1 MNLIDLMFDSNEF
14 DEKEVYTT
22 DPMSPDDVEISIQ
35 NLPVDT
41 RVTTA
46 FIQ

>member
-1 MNLIDLMFDSNEF
+1 MNLIDLIFNSDEF

-35 NLPVDT
+35 NLPADT
-41 RVTTA
+41 RVTIA
-46 FIQ
+46 YIQ